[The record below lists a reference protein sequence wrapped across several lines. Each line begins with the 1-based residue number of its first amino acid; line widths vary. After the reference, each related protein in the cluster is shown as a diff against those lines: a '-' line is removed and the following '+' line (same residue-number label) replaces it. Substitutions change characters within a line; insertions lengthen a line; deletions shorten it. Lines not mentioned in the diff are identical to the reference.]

1 MQKTPLIIRDKQK
14 HLHKGN
20 DFSAMETHIRLKYF
34 SISLETTPQS
44 DLQNKMQKYSK
55 ATEKKNFFFVGRQKN
70 TFLTMNNFWE
80 LGRMFGKGKL

>member
-14 HLHKGN
+14 HFQKR
-20 DFSAMETHIRLKYF
+20 FFAMETHIRLKYF

-55 ATEKKNFFFVGRQKN
+55 ATEQKKNFFFVG
-70 TFLTMNNFWE
+70 
-80 LGRMFGKGKL
+80 

>member
-1 MQKTPLIIRDKQK
+1 MQKTPLKIRDKQK
-14 HLHKGN
+14 HLHKSN

-55 ATEKKNFFFVGRQKN
+55 ATEQKKIFFLSDDKKILF
-70 TFLTMNNFWE
+70 
-80 LGRMFGKGKL
+80 